1 MQAFEHRVSRGCD
14 NCGMFQVLR

>member
-1 MQAFEHRVSRGCD
+1 MQAFEHRISRGCD